1 MSGPRFTRAVGCAVL
16 AITASLACSGR
27 TSKAPPSPPAGTTV
41 TVFALAELR
50 GQVEPCGCTTE
61 PLGDLARTAQLV
73 AEARAR
79 GPVVVLDAGSLLY
92 ARTTVDPEARPQE
105 DLKADLLAAVYKDE
119 LQVAAVGLGP
129 TDLATGV
136 EHVRLPRQVV
146 NLPETAG
153 VLLAAPTLVT
163 VGSDRLGVFGVID
176 PALVPTLGA
185 GDPIAA
191 ATAAVAKLRAD
202 GATRVIALATMSRK
216 SAGALIRAVDG
227 LDVVVLAAGAEAPEP
242 KDVRATADLIGSTLL
257 VVPANRGQV
266 VARLELTLRPGGGVL
281 ADAIGPAAAE
291 ARRAELATRIETLDG
306 ELARYATDPTADAA
320 FVAARKRERDELAQT
335 RETLAT
341 EPRRVPAA
349 GSYFEL
355 AQVRIGKALAC
366 DGVVVKAKQ
375 EYTRAAG
382 AANVAAAAIAPP
394 PPPVPAGTATY
405 VGTEECAN
413 CHEEATTFWKTTR
426 HARAWET
433 LVEVDK
439 QFDYDCTSCHVTG
452 WGRPGGATMAMNETL
467 RDIQCETCHGP
478 GSLHVDAEDDA
489 AARRTIT
496 LAPAEDLCAG
506 QCHTPEH
513 SDTFERIAYLRDVLG
528 AGHGEAARAKLGDG
542 PTGRALRQ
550 AGLDKASATLGA
562 GCPK

>member
-16 AITASLACSGR
+16 TIAVFVACSGR
-27 TSKAPPSPPAGTTV
+27 TSKAPPSPPTGTTV

-50 GQVEPCGCTTE
+50 GQIEPCGCTTE

-73 AEARAR
+73 AEARGR

-119 LQVAAVGLGP
+119 LEVAAVGLGP
-129 TDLATGV
+129 TDLATGA

-146 NLPETAG
+146 NLPASAG
-153 VLLAAPTLVT
+153 VALAPPAVIP
-163 VGSDRLGVFGVID
+163 VGNDRLGVFGVID
-176 PALVPTLGA
+176 PELVPTLGA
-185 GDPIAA
+185 SDPIAA

-216 SAGALIRAVDG
+216 TAGALIRAVDG
-227 LDVVVLAAGAEAPEP
+227 LDVVVLAAGTEAPEP

-257 VVPANRGQV
+257 VVPANRGQI

-281 ADAIGPAAAE
+281 VDAIGPAAAE

-335 RETLAT
+335 RDVLAS

-366 DGVVVKAKQ
+366 DGAIVKAKQ

-382 AANVAAAAIAPP
+382 AANVAAAAKAPP

-413 CHEEATTFWKTTR
+413 CHEEAATFWKTTR
-426 HARAWET
+426 HAKAWET

-452 WGRPGGATMAMNETL
+452 WGRPGGATMAINESL
-467 RDIQCETCHGP
+467 RDVQCETCHGP

-496 LAPAEDLCAG
+496 LAPADDLCAG

-513 SDTFERIAYLRDVLG
+513 SDTFDRTAYLRDVLG

-550 AGLDKASATLGA
+550 AGLAKASATLGA

>member
-1 MSGPRFTRAVGCAVL
+1 
-16 AITASLACSGR
+16 
-27 TSKAPPSPPAGTTV
+27 V

-163 VGSDRLGVFGVID
+163 VGGDRLGVFGVID